1 MSTSDTFSGDAT
13 DAAAGIEIVRPDFPR
28 GPFRAALFDFDGT
41 LSLIRRG
48 WQDVMIPMMVRH
60 VAATGTSETPEQI
73 NAVVEDFVA
82 RLTGRQT
89 IYQMMQLAE
98 EVAKRGGNPR
108 EPLAYKHEYHDL
120 LWQQVGERV
129 AGLRDGSCTAEELS
143 VPGSMELLQGL
154 ASGGATLYLA
164 SGTDLNYVR
173 DEVDALGMTSFFAPH
188 IYGAL
193 DDYKKFSKAMI
204 IEQILREM
212 KVAGPAVIG
221 FGDGYVE
228 IEEVKRVGGLA
239 IGVASN
245 EESRQG
251 VNQWKRRRLIEAGA
265 DIIVGDYRQL
275 GALLDAV
282 GHPAAA

>member
-1 MSTSDTFSGDAT
+1 M
-13 DAAAGIEIVRPDFPR
+13 
-28 GPFRAALFDFDGT
+28 
-41 LSLIRRG
+41 
-48 WQDVMIPMMVRH
+48 
-60 VAATGTSETPEQI
+60 
-73 NAVVEDFVA
+73 
-82 RLTGRQT
+82 
-89 IYQMMQLAE
+89 
-98 EVAKRGGNPR
+98 
-108 EPLAYKHEYHDL
+108 
-120 LWQQVGERV
+120 
-129 AGLRDGSCTAEELS
+129 
-143 VPGSMELLQGL
+143 PGSMELLQGL
-154 ASGGATLYLA
+154 AAGGAKLYLA

-173 DEVDALGMTSFFAPH
+173 DEVDALSMTHLFAPH

-212 KVAGPAVIG
+212 NVAGPAVIG

-251 VNQWKRRRLIEAGA
+251 INQWKRRRLIEAGA

-275 GALLDAV
+275 AALLDTI
-282 GHPAAA
+282 GHPGGLN